1 MIEIKKVSFQH
12 ENAEKPSLKN
22 VSLTIAEGEC
32 VLLCG
37 ESGKGKSPTPYS
49 DPRRSPACRT
59 RQRKDD
65 RYPPDQRP
73 DSTFL

>member
-37 ESGKGKSPTPYS
+37 ESGS
-49 DPRRSPACRT
+49 
-59 RQRKDD
+59 RKDD

-73 DSTFL
+73 DPTFL